1 MSILTLRDIE
11 QLAEVVFRSGGLFVR
26 RVMRSGARVA
36 ALSAAL
42 AVMQLQTA
50 EAFDWRAGA
59 DESGGIPV
67 GAGEFEVDVP
77 RGPVT
82 VYTYRPAAATADSP
96 IWIVMHGVRRDVRR
110 HIAAD
115 YYDTWERLAERY
127 GAVLLVPEF
136 TEVKW
141 PTFWNYTLGNI
152 RTPGLRPIPWS
163 HSSFHVVEQ
172 AFRQAVAMTG
182 SRQRKF
188 SIFGHGAGA
197 QFVQRYVLH
206 SGGRHIHRAVAANPG
221 WYMLPDDEYRFP
233 YGLRDAAVA
242 PSTLRAAFASDFIL
256 LLGQSDVNSGGG
268 LRNDPEAVA
277 QGRNR
282 YDRGHFY
289 FERSRAVAAR
299 MGAGFRWRIE
309 EVPGVGHEFD
319 RMSPDGAALLAGA
332 AASGS

>member
-1 MSILTLRDIE
+1 MGDSTLRNAGE
-11 QLAEVVFRSGGLFVR
+11 PAGTAVRASALFVR
-26 RVMRSGARVA
+26 RVMRLGAGVA
-36 ALSAAL
+36 ALFAAL
-42 AVMQLQTA
+42 VLMQMPTA
-50 EAFDWRAGA
+50 QAFDWRAGT

-82 VYTYRPAAATADSP
+82 VYTYRPEAASADSP
-96 IWIVMHGVRRDVRR
+96 IWIVMHGVRRDVGR
-110 HIAAD
+110 HIAFD
-115 YYDTWERLAERY
+115 YYDTWERLAEQH

-152 RTPGLRPIPWS
+152 FSPTLRPIPWS

-172 AFRQAVAMTG
+172 AFRQAVAMMG

-197 QFVQRYVLH
+197 QFVQRYVVH

-233 YGLRDAAVA
+233 YGLRDASVA
-242 PSTLRAAFASDFIL
+242 RSTLRSAFATDFIL
-256 LLGQSDVNSGGG
+256 LLGQSDTNSGGG

-289 FERSRAVAAR
+289 FDRSRAVAAR
-299 MGAGFRWRIE
+299 MGAPFRWRLE

>member
-1 MSILTLRDIE
+1 MGHFT
-11 QLAEVVFRSGGLFVR
+11 
-26 RVMRSGARVA
+26 
-36 ALSAAL
+36 
-42 AVMQLQTA
+42 LQTA
-50 EAFDWRAGA
+50 DWLTRRIVQMASHVAAALLMLALVMPVPTAQAFDWLQRS
-59 DESGGIPV
+59 DDTGGLPI
-67 GAGEFEVDVP
+67 GAGEFEVYVP

-96 IWIVMHGVRRDVRR
+96 IWIVMHGVRRDVGR
-110 HIAAD
+110 HIAYD
-115 YYDTWERLAERY
+115 YYDTWERLAEQY

-136 TEVKW
+136 TEAKW

-152 RTPGLRPIPWS
+152 RTPSLRPIPWD

-172 AFRQAVAMTG
+172 AFRSAVDLTG

-206 SGGRHIHRAVAANPG
+206 TGGRHIHRAVAANPG

-233 YGLRDAAVA
+233 FGLRDAAIA
-242 PSTLRAAFASDFIL
+242 PKTLRAAFATDFIL
-256 LLGQSDVNSGGG
+256 LLGQSDINSGGG

-289 FERSRAVAAR
+289 FERSRAAAAR
-299 MGAGFRWRIE
+299 HGAAFRWRIE

-332 AASGS
+332 SVSGS